1 MSDNGDRSPRA
12 VDHDRTTPLDRD
24 TCVRLLQGEAVGR
37 IGVSVDALPAVLPVN
52 YMVLDNQV
60 VFRTAAHSRLARAVL
75 NQVVA
80 FEVDHTDVETML
92 GWSVLVV
99 GRADELHDPDRLDRV
114 EARGLR
120 PWAGGQRDH
129 LVGID
134 LDRVTGRRIVPAGV
148 AVA

>member
-1 MSDNGDRSPRA
+1 MSDNGHKSPA
-12 VDHDRTTPLDRD
+12 VDHDRTMPLDGD
-24 TCVRLLQGEAVGR
+24 MCLRLLRGEAVGR

-52 YMVLDNQV
+52 YVVLDNQV
-60 VFRTAAHSRLARAVL
+60 VFRTAARSRLARAVL
-75 NQVVA
+75 DQVVA
-80 FEVDHTDVETML
+80 FEVDHTDVDTLL

-99 GRADELHDPDRLDRV
+99 GRAHELHDPGALDQV
-114 EARGLR
+114 QAQGLR

-148 AVA
+148 VVA